1 MFKSHLEN
9 RFEIFF
15 GKLLQNGVEKDDSF
29 VTAIS
34 KFANY

>member
-1 MFKSHLEN
+1 MFKSQLEN
-9 RFEIFF
+9 RVEIFF
-15 GKLLQNGVEKDDSF
+15 VKLLQNGVEKDDSL